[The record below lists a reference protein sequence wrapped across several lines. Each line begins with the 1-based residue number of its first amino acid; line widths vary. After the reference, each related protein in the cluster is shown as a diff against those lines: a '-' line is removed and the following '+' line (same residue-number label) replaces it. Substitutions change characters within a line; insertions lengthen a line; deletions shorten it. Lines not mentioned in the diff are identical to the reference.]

1 MTNPTRYRKST
12 GSRYHRRRLKAMI
25 YMVGTVYCAGAFA
38 LAIIHAIGA

>member
-1 MTNPTRYRKST
+1 MARKSP
-12 GSRYHRRRLKAMI
+12 SSHYHRRRLKAML